1 MSAVHR
7 GNSAEV
13 INMGNQLRRVV
24 SLMLD
29 TDKEGRAI
37 LGKMNGSVNDNAYNR
52 AEEIVDEVSKLI
64 RASKD
69 DLIEVATKVKEYGD
83 YLDSIS

>member
-1 MSAVHR
+1 
-7 GNSAEV
+7 
-13 INMGNQLRRVV
+13 
-24 SLMLD
+24 
-29 TDKEGRAI
+29 
-37 LGKMNGSVNDNAYNR
+37 MNGSVNDNAYNR